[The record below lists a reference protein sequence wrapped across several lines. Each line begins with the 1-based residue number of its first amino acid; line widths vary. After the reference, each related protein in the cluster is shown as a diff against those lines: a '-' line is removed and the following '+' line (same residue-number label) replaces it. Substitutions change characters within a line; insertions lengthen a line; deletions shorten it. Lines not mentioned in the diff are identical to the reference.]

1 MFAPRRQRSACE
13 FWLRPSR
20 RFHVSTKTA
29 RVLMVGG
36 CRGLAQLSARVRD
49 SSSSLAQAEAAGA
62 RAPRTW
68 CAAALRAAGV
78 LPVRAGCGRAGAAC
92 AYAAATERAG
102 GGAATT
108 QRPGARLVCFFAL
121 LRTHRAGTVLQELGT
136 CFRRRGLLLR
146 RRWQVCY
153 ADMSSYLSS
162 HGSLHFSAADCIV
175 QPPAIRASSMRM
187 RLRSTAP
194 ALGAHIVGCVAA
206 YAHMHHGAAGLLG
219 EVVSSIRRFQSEIAV
234 ILAGQ
239 LTPPAGPPAH
249 RGRWAPRTLHALLC
263 AARRR
268 CTSKQR
274 AAGAAGRGLRT
285 RVRPLRSKPPAR

>member
-1 MFAPRRQRSACE
+1 MTAPKQHACWWSVAVVFLNSAPECATQARWRGSE
-13 FWLRPSR
+13 LKLRPR
-20 RFHVSTKTA
+20 
-29 RVLMVGG
+29 L
-36 CRGLAQLSARVRD
+36 L
-49 SSSSLAQAEAAGA
+49 GA

-68 CAAALRAAGV
+68 CAAALRAAGA

-108 QRPGARLVCFFAL
+108 RRPGARLVCFFAL

-153 ADMSSYLSS
+153 ADVSSYLSS

-194 ALGAHIVGCVAA
+194 VLGAHIVGCVAA
-206 YAHMHHGAAGLLG
+206 YAHMLAPWRRRAPGRGREFDPTIPVRNCCDFGGTTHAAGGAACAPWPLG
-219 EVVSSIRRFQSEIAV
+219 A
-234 ILAGQ
+234 AH
-239 LTPPAGPPAH
+239 PA
-249 RGRWAPRTLHALLC
+249 R

-268 CTSKQR
+268 CASSVP
-274 AAGAAGRGLRT
+274 
-285 RVRPLRSKPPAR
+285 RVRPGGGCARACGR